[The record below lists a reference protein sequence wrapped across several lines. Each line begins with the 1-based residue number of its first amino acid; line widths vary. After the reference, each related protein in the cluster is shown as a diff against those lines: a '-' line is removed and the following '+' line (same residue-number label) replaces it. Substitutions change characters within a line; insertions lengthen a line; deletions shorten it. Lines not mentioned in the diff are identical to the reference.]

1 MMKWKII
8 ADSGCDLREIE
19 NLAPD
24 TQYINVPLTVQVGD
38 KHYTDDASLDIDAM
52 MIEMYQ
58 SKDQTASACPSPD
71 AFLEAYKGAENV
83 IAITIT
89 GGLSG
94 SQNSAQL
101 AKNMLLEEAPG
112 TNIEVFDSLSA
123 SGEMVLF
130 VQKANELI
138 AQGLSYEEVVAALK
152 DYLAST
158 KLLFALARVD
168 NLVKNGRLNKLVGAV
183 IGMLNIRLVG
193 NASPE
198 GTLNLLHKAKGQK
211 KAVQAVWAE
220 MKKNGYKG
228 GRVVI
233 SHCNTPEICGLIQA
247 AVHSE
252 FPDADVSSIHTSGVC
267 SYYAEQGGILM
278 GYEA

>member
-101 AKNMLLEEAPG
+101 AKNMLLEEAPE

-138 AQGLSYEEVVAALK
+138 AQGLSFEEVVAALK

-220 MKKNGYKG
+220 MKKNGY
-228 GRVVI
+228 
-233 SHCNTPEICGLIQA
+233 
-247 AVHSE
+247 
-252 FPDADVSSIHTSGVC
+252 
-267 SYYAEQGGILM
+267 
-278 GYEA
+278 

>member
-1 MMKWKII
+1 M
-8 ADSGCDLREIE
+8 
-19 NLAPD
+19 
-24 TQYINVPLTVQVGD
+24 
-38 KHYTDDASLDIDAM
+38 
-52 MIEMYQ
+52 
-58 SKDQTASACPSPD
+58 
-71 AFLEAYKGAENV
+71 
-83 IAITIT
+83 
-89 GGLSG
+89 
-94 SQNSAQL
+94 
-101 AKNMLLEEAPG
+101 
-112 TNIEVFDSLSA
+112 
-123 SGEMVLF
+123 
-130 VQKANELI
+130 
-138 AQGLSYEEVVAALK
+138 
-152 DYLAST
+152 
-158 KLLFALARVD
+158 
-168 NLVKNGRLNKLVGAV
+168 KNGRLNKIVGAV

-233 SHCNTPEICGLIQA
+233 SYCSNPEICGLIQA

-252 FPDADVSSIHTSGVC
+252 FPGADVTSIHTSGVC

>member
-1 MMKWKII
+1 M
-8 ADSGCDLREIE
+8 
-19 NLAPD
+19 
-24 TQYINVPLTVQVGD
+24 
-38 KHYTDDASLDIDAM
+38 
-52 MIEMYQ
+52 
-58 SKDQTASACPSPD
+58 
-71 AFLEAYKGAENV
+71 
-83 IAITIT
+83 
-89 GGLSG
+89 
-94 SQNSAQL
+94 
-101 AKNMLLEEAPG
+101 
-112 TNIEVFDSLSA
+112 
-123 SGEMVLF
+123 
-130 VQKANELI
+130 
-138 AQGLSYEEVVAALK
+138 
-152 DYLAST
+152 
-158 KLLFALARVD
+158 
-168 NLVKNGRLNKLVGAV
+168 KNGRLNKLIGAV

-211 KAVQAVWAE
+211 KAVQALWAE

-233 SHCNTPEICGLIQA
+233 SHCSNPEICGLIQA

>member
-1 MMKWKII
+1 MKCIKQKTNKLQP
-8 ADSGCDLREIE
+8 A
-19 NLAPD
+19 
-24 TQYINVPLTVQVGD
+24 
-38 KHYTDDASLDIDAM
+38 
-52 MIEMYQ
+52 
-58 SKDQTASACPSPD
+58 PSPD

-101 AKNMLLEEAPG
+101 AKNMLLEEAPE

-158 KLLFALARVD
+158 KLLFVLARVD
-168 NLVKNGRLNKLVGAV
+168 NLVKMVA
-183 IGMLNIRLVG
+183 
-193 NASPE
+193 
-198 GTLNLLHKAKGQK
+198 
-211 KAVQAVWAE
+211 
-220 MKKNGYKG
+220 
-228 GRVVI
+228 
-233 SHCNTPEICGLIQA
+233 
-247 AVHSE
+247 
-252 FPDADVSSIHTSGVC
+252 
-267 SYYAEQGGILM
+267 
-278 GYEA
+278 

>member
-1 MMKWKII
+1 M
-8 ADSGCDLREIE
+8 
-19 NLAPD
+19 
-24 TQYINVPLTVQVGD
+24 
-38 KHYTDDASLDIDAM
+38 
-52 MIEMYQ
+52 
-58 SKDQTASACPSPD
+58 
-71 AFLEAYKGAENV
+71 
-83 IAITIT
+83 
-89 GGLSG
+89 
-94 SQNSAQL
+94 
-101 AKNMLLEEAPG
+101 
-112 TNIEVFDSLSA
+112 
-123 SGEMVLF
+123 
-130 VQKANELI
+130 
-138 AQGLSYEEVVAALK
+138 VAALK
-152 DYLAST
+152 EYLAST

-193 NASPE
+193 DASPE

-211 KAVQAVWAE
+211 KAVQAVWSE

-233 SHCNTPEICGLIQA
+233 SHCSNPEICGLIQA

>member
-1 MMKWKII
+1 MKWKIV
-8 ADSGCDLREIE
+8 ADSGCDLRVIE

-24 TQYINVPLTVQVGD
+24 TEYINVPLTVQVGD
-38 KHYTDDASLDIDAM
+38 KHYTDDASLDIDSM

-58 SKDQTASACPSPD
+58 TKDKTASACPSPD
-71 AFLEAYKGAENV
+71 AFFEAYKGAENV

-101 AKNMLLEEAPG
+101 AKNMLLEEATE

-123 SGEMVLF
+123 SSEMVLF

-138 AQGLSYEEVVAALK
+138 SQGLSYEEVVAALK
-152 DYLAST
+152 DYLANT
-158 KLLFALARVD
+158 KLLFVLARVD

-183 IGMLNIRLVG
+183 IGMLNIHLVG

-211 KAVQAVWAE
+211 KAVQALWAE

-233 SHCNTPEICGLIQA
+233 SHCSNPEICGLIQSA
-247 AVHSE
+247 IHGE
-252 FPDADVSSIHTSGVC
+252 FPEADVSSIHTSGIC

>member
-1 MMKWKII
+1 MDIDEMMK
-8 ADSGCDLREIE
+8 AM
-19 NLAPD
+19 
-24 TQYINVPLTVQVGD
+24 Y
-38 KHYTDDASLDIDAM
+38 ASSEPA
-52 MIEMYQ
+52 
-58 SKDQTASACPSPD
+58 KSACPSPD
-71 AFLEAYKGAENV
+71 AFLSAYRGAENIIV
-83 IAITIT
+83 LTLT

-94 SQNSAQL
+94 SYTSAIVAQ
-101 AKNMLLEEAPG
+101 KMLKEEDENV
-112 TNIEVFDSLSA
+112 NIHVINTLSA
-123 SGEMVLF
+123 GGQNDLF
-130 VQKANELI
+130 LLKINELI
-138 AQGLSYEEVVAALK
+138 REGLSFDQVVARMDEYQK
-152 DYLAST
+152 NT
-158 KLLFALARVD
+158 KLIFALEKVD

-233 SHCNTPEICGLIQA
+233 SHCSNPEICGLIQA